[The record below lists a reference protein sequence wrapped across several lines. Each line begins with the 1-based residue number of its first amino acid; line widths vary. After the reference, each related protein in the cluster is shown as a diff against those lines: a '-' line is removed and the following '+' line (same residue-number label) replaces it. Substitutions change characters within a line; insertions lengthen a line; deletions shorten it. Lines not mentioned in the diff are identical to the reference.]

1 MGAAE
6 SCFGEKPRKKPLTS
20 EPYTLSPPV
29 YGGYREPEPAL
40 YCNNTKDETR
50 LSPYS
55 LTGSGRL
62 SPYSL
67 TGSGI
72 IQASSGSQSDKS
84 LTETPEGTPHNLYN
98 SKCPVS
104 DNKCPEPH
112 DAPVVTHKPVTDLGQ
127 STRQAVPTDVA
138 QHSDTTNDSDR
149 PKKKKKSKKKKK
161 KKSKKRDKVVE
172 SEIYK
177 KDKNRHKDPA
187 HVVPE
192 YTVSGTPKLL
202 SLTYIFDFA
211 LFLKVVFFTTAA
223 VKAVK

>member
-40 YCNNTKDETR
+40 QCNNAKDET
-50 LSPYS
+50 
-55 LTGSGRL
+55 RL

-72 IQASSGSQSDKS
+72 IQASSSSPSDKS
-84 LTETPEGTPHNLYN
+84 LTFSTELDQTPEGTPDNLYKCPVSDNSKCPVSDSSKCPVSDN

-192 YTVSGTPKLL
+192 YTVSGTSSTLVL
-202 SLTYIFDFA
+202 DLHI
-211 LFLKVVFFTTAA
+211 
-223 VKAVK
+223 

>member
-29 YGGYREPEPAL
+29 YGGYKEPEPAL

-55 LTGSGRL
+55 LTGSG
-62 SPYSL
+62 
-67 TGSGI
+67 I
-72 IQASSGSQSDKS
+72 IQASSGSPSDKS
-84 LTETPEGTPHNLYN
+84 LTFSTELDKTPEGTPDNLY
-98 SKCPVS
+98 KCPVS

-112 DAPVVTHKPVTDLGQ
+112 DAPVVTDKPVTDLGQ

-192 YTVSGTPKLL
+192 YTVSGT
-202 SLTYIFDFA
+202 S
-211 LFLKVVFFTTAA
+211 
-223 VKAVK
+223 